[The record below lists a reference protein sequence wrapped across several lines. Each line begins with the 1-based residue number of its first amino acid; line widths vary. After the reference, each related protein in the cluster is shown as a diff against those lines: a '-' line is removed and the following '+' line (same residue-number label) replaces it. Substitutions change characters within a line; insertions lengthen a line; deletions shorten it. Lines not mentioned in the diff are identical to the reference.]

1 MKQQHHFD
9 TAEAAQHEPAKIR
22 KMIVDFDR
30 YVQLL
35 NCDIT
40 TEEKRAGISDRSEA
54 AYPSLARILATRR
67 DNLKDTIT
75 ALERRLSELD
85 QGATEPA

>member
-1 MKQQHHFD
+1 MKHQPHFD
-9 TAEAAQHEPAKIR
+9 TAAAAQHEAVKIR
-22 KMIVDFDR
+22 KMIGDLDR

-54 AYPSLARILATRR
+54 AYPNLARV
-67 DNLKDTIT
+67 NLLRIDGH
-75 ALERRLSELD
+75 L
-85 QGATEPA
+85 